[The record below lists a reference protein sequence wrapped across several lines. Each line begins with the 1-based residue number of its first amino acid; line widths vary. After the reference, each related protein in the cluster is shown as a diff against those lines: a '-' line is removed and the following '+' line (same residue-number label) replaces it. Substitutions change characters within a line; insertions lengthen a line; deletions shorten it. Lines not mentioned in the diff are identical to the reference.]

1 MASSLH
7 VLICLISSYCNTFP
21 WRAFSGIKKNIIKM
35 KQNKVKNF
43 IWEEPNQLTILR
55 ACLAILTR
63 DNQEKK

>member
-1 MASSLH
+1 
-7 VLICLISSYCNTFP
+7 
-21 WRAFSGIKKNIIKM
+21 M

-55 ACLAILTR
+55 ACLAILTW